1 MRYIEIQQVR
11 SATRRHGRQRQT
23 LIGLG
28 LNRIGR
34 VKWVPDTPQVR
45 GMIKKVL
52 HLVRI
57 NNDPAAPG
65 LEALA
70 PVYDEAQ
77 DAALMR
83 ELAFDPN
90 GIALEAYSDAELK
103 AGKRP
108 DFKLLKDGNLVAFC
122 EFKSPRDDF
131 VFEAPGRD
139 GFAIRKN
146 LPFYRK
152 LGSHIRRAAEQ
163 LETVNPDHKLPN
175 IMVFVNHAPDIARRD
190 LLATIAGLPVP
201 GGWPL
206 FMLSPKMQAQVTEA
220 ARHIDLFLWIDAE
233 KGTCQHLSVSGAAH
247 ETAALELLGLR
258 KEADA

>member
-83 ELAFDPN
+83 ELAFDH
-90 GIALEAYSDAELK
+90 GIALEAYSNAELK

-108 DFKLLKDGNLVAFC
+108 DFKLLKDGNLVGFC

-131 VFEAPGRD
+131 VFEAPGPD

-163 LETVNPDHKLPN
+163 LETVNRTTSCRTSWSL
-175 IMVFVNHAPDIARRD
+175 
-190 LLATIAGLPVP
+190 
-201 GGWPL
+201 
-206 FMLSPKMQAQVTEA
+206 
-220 ARHIDLFLWIDAE
+220 
-233 KGTCQHLSVSGAAH
+233 
-247 ETAALELLGLR
+247 
-258 KEADA
+258 